1 MGILC
6 PMLTIPQLQQI
17 EGDNPYLYEALKRI
31 VGAVNS
37 LGSRIGVDPAPAV
50 QSTPGA
56 TIAPPPAPAAM
67 QVTGARGTF
76 SVLIAP
82 PLGVASSSTVI
93 SSEARNLSSSLISY
107 FLEAAADAAFTQ
119 PLVYPLGGSLTA
131 SISLGNVTRYWRA
144 RAKYLDSDYGP
155 YVYFGTAAQP
165 AAVVGGAVTSS
176 DLAANIAS
184 NFTNF
189 AVVDSIDAGSSAT
202 VRIHGSAGVGT
213 SWMRITGAG
222 TQTLPAGSIPGL
234 AYATTYFIAWNGATY
249 LALTSVSAALADGLI
264 AVGKVVTVS
273 AGGGGGSTGGGG
285 SSGGSGGGPP
295 LIE

>member
-1 MGILC
+1 
-6 PMLTIPQLQQI
+6 MLTIPQLQQI

-50 QSTPGA
+50 QSVPGE
-56 TIAPPPAPAAM
+56 TIVPPPAPAAM

-82 PLGVASSSTVI
+82 PAGLPAQSAASP
-93 SSEARNLSSSLISY
+93 LISF
-107 FLEAAADAAFTQ
+107 FLEASADAAFTQ

-165 AAVVGGAVTSS
+165 TAVAGGAVTSS
-176 DLAANIAS
+176 DLAPNIAS
-184 NFTNF
+184 NFSNF
-189 AVVDSIDAGSSAT
+189 AVVDSIDAGGSAT
-202 VRIHGSAGVGT
+202 VRIYGSGGVGT
-213 SWMRITGAG
+213 SWRRVTGSG
-222 TQTLPAGSIPGL
+222 TQTFPAGSITGL
-234 AYATTYFIAWNGATY
+234 AYATTYFVVWNGVAY

-273 AGGGGGSTGGGG
+273 AGGSGGSTGGGG